1 MFLKIIIAVFV
12 IGVTGYFFM
21 RPSIAND
28 QDDFNPK
35 VSYKLVKDGAILID
49 ARSPSEFKAGHIK
62 GAINIPHSEI
72 ENNHKKISELTQDN
86 KTKAIVVYCQSGRRS
101 QIAKEKLKEIGY
113 IKVVNHG
120 GISSWQEAK

>member
-1 MFLKIIIAVFV
+1 
-12 IGVTGYFFM
+12 M

-28 QDDFNPK
+28 QNDFNPK

-101 QIAKEKLKEIGY
+101 QIAKEKLKKRGY